1 MPAIKEQKIQPLR
14 MIKNTFQNAGAVGTY
29 RYASNKRTEDSASA
43 DDKECLL
50 TGQMPAIIE

>member
-1 MPAIKEQKIQPLR
+1 MPAIKEQKTQPLR
-14 MIKNTFQNAGAVGTY
+14 MIKNAPQNTGAVGT
-29 RYASNKRTEDSASA
+29 YASNKRTEDSASA